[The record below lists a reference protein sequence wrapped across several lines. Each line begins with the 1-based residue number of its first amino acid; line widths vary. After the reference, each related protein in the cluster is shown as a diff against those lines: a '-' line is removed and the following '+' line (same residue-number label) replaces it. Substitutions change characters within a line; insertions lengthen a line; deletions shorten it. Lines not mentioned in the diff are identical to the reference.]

1 MFDGVHNK
9 HLIEKVYLQN
19 GRNMEFTLDLFLT
32 GNVPKEEDEL
42 QVTIQE
48 KEETKVEVTPTLI
61 QQNKKKLDLKQYV
74 LQEYSG
80 ILGKG
85 EVDTQKM
92 KGNKFY

>member
-1 MFDGVHNK
+1 M
-9 HLIEKVYLQN
+9 QN
-19 GRNMEFTLDLFLT
+19 GRNMEFTLYLFLT

>member
-9 HLIEKVYLQN
+9 HLIENVYLQN